1 MSRKL
6 LDANIIVRF
15 LVSDDPNK
23 ASRVEKL
30 LANQNNKNILLD
42 TVVAEII
49 WVLGSY
55 YQFDKSSILESV
67 RALIHYKSVIC
78 NRALLE
84 SVLTIWGKYNI
95 SFIDAYLVSQA
106 QMKKL
111 EIYSYDVKLDRIQ
124 SVTRLEPWYTQC

>member
-1 MSRKL
+1 MSKKL
-6 LDANIIVRF
+6 LDANIIIRF

-30 LANQNNKNILLD
+30 LANENNKNILLD

-55 YQFDKSSILESV
+55 YQFDKSSILESLK
-67 RALIHYKSVIC
+67 ALIHYKSVMC

-84 SVLTIWGKYNI
+84 RALTIWEKYNI
-95 SFIDAYLVSQA
+95 SFIDAYLVSVA
-106 QMKKL
+106 KL
-111 EIYSYDVKLDRIQ
+111 KGLNIYSYDFKFDKVDG
-124 SVTRLEPWYTQC
+124 VTRQEP

>member
-1 MSRKL
+1 MTMSRNL
-6 LDANIIVRF
+6 LDANIIIRF
-15 LVSDDPNK
+15 LVGDDPKK
-23 ASRVEKL
+23 ATRVEKL

-67 RALIHYKSVIC
+67 RALIHYRSVSC
-78 NRALLE
+78 NRGLLE
-84 SVLTIWGKYNI
+84 TALAIWEKHNI
-95 SFIDAYLVSQA
+95 SFIDAYLVSHA

-124 SVTRLEPWYTQC
+124 SVTRLEP